1 MIARAH
7 KVIRA
12 PGNKPKTNS
21 KPLLMSKTT
30 RTSLPADTVL
40 AVNGESKYMT
50 LTTRK

>member
-1 MIARAH
+1 MMARAH
-7 KVIRA
+7 KVIKP

-21 KPLLMSKTT
+21 KPLLINSTT

-40 AVNGESKYMT
+40 AVKGASKYMT